1 MVHNGTQTLNSVQN
15 GRMSKLLQHI
25 FRISYAETRVI
36 YGAVTTAF
44 QMIAPISRSH
54 TGRLS
59 AEVSLFARSLSWPTA
74 RCCISAAR
82 RMVDRSPG
90 TRLHFICNRVSGSWR
105 PYPAGSTFRSR
116 RGIPP
121 TSRYSIF
128 KDRERYASHFLLGT
142 FFQNARR
149 FFKKISYFFEDRFF
163 SVIQCHVRYSKHPCI
178 SSFRYRVF
186 TEI

>member
-1 MVHNGTQTLNSVQN
+1 MILSPRASMVHNGTQTLNSVQN

-105 PYPAGSTFRSR
+105 PYPAARPSGQEGEFLRHPDIQFSRIVRDTPLTFYWGLFFKMHGEFSKKFRIFLKIAFFRSFNVMF
-116 RGIPP
+116 GTP
-121 TSRYSIF
+121 SIL
-128 KDRERYASHFLLGT
+128 A
-142 FFQNARR
+142 
-149 FFKKISYFFEDRFF
+149 
-163 SVIQCHVRYSKHPCI
+163 
-178 SSFRYRVF
+178 
-186 TEI
+186 